1 MLALSIYTPFW
12 PNESEFLDNLGED
25 LQYGEEFLAS
35 LHSTEILF
43 ILAFI
48 GSAMIACISY
58 YWWYNNIVKPWGYHY
73 RRRHWFGWLVI
84 AELITFATTYFIE
97 KAKLVNVDLE
107 GVSEFIYMTY
117 IANFVYCILAYFILS
132 IVWCN
137 CLPTNAYKWFNWFY
151 RK

>member
-58 YWWYNNIVKPWGYHY
+58 YWWYNNIV
-73 RRRHWFGWLVI
+73 
-84 AELITFATTYFIE
+84 
-97 KAKLVNVDLE
+97 
-107 GVSEFIYMTY
+107 
-117 IANFVYCILAYFILS
+117 
-132 IVWCN
+132 
-137 CLPTNAYKWFNWFY
+137 
-151 RK
+151 